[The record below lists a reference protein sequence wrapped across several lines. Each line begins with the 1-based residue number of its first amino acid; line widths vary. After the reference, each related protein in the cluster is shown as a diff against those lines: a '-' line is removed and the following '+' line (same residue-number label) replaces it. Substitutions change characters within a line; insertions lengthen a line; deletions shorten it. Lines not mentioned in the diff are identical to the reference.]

1 MNKRYA
7 IVRVESNC
15 PYDVDGT
22 EDYCYLNTGKYLR
35 DCGYCKFG
43 QEKIIVGDTKEQ
55 LVAKVAQVFFKR
67 KLKSYKKLFDIV
79 PNNEDAKQVYK
90 YCLETAKEIVEF
102 LGVEDERKI

>member
-1 MNKRYA
+1 MENKRYS

-55 LVAKVAQVFFKR
+55 LVAKVAQVIKR
-67 KLKSYKKLFDIV
+67 ELKGDCVAGLKDTVFVMEWCSI
-79 PNNEDAKQVYK
+79 
-90 YCLETAKEIVEF
+90 ETLALEIVEF
-102 LGVEDERKI
+102 LGVE

>member
-1 MNKRYA
+1 MSKARYS

-35 DCGYCKFG
+35 DCEYCKFG

-55 LVAKVAQVFFKR
+55 LIKKVAQAIER
-67 KLKSYKKLFDIV
+67 KLKKGLILRNIKI
-79 PNNEDAKQVYK
+79 NETYNIQKTISAKAV
-90 YCLETAKEIVEF
+90 AKEIVEF
-102 LGVEDERKI
+102 LGVK